1 MFGFF
6 QFSEFKERI
15 LFMLSYYTSV
25 RLIDSQELHIL
36 PIN

>member
-6 QFSEFKERI
+6 QFCEFKERT

-25 RLIDSQELHIL
+25 KLTDSQELHIL